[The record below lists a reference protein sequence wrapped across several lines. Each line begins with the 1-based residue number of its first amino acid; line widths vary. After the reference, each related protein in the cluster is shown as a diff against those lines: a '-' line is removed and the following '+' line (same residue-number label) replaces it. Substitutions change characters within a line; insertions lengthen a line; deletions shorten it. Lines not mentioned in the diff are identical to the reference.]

1 MTADVLQLPV
11 RPPRGVELERKVL
24 GALLHLGVDFAF
36 LEALGLTEG
45 DMADTT
51 CRAAFKILRALAQRG
66 DPANAATVGASGVRA
81 RLLSDADAESLQGLE
96 LGNLVDKPTLRRL
109 ARDLHL
115 ERQADRTARSLEAEV
130 QRLRGGLF
138 DPARTA
144 GVLSGIER
152 QLHAESA
159 LITDLTEDQL
169 RLLDRWDANRRA
181 GTAEYVPTGIK
192 VLDDEIGGLPRDFG
206 VFVADAGVGKT
217 ALIDSMIHSMLVLH
231 PTLTL
236 GLISPEDGVEH
247 VPERW
252 LARETGWLLRDI
264 GSRQMTREE
273 ELRVAD
279 IAERNNALLRRVL
292 GYRERNISV
301 DKLLAL
307 CWQLKDL
314 GVGGIF
320 IDNFNKI
327 SLREDSRRDFHER
340 VQAFSDR
347 MQEFAQKARIP
358 VVLLVHSTGD
368 EVNQHGKISAS
379 SGMQGGK
386 AMGRDVRFRLD
397 LWRKD
402 GALRATIA
410 KANKLAEQGTVIQF
424 TRQATAGL
432 IDPDSGERIDVQ
444 AERAIEKRSKAEAT
458 EAERERL
465 RLKRLEKRA
474 AEKAK
479 AEAERMKPVPLPPQS
494 ELTLEAPSARDE

>member
-1 MTADVLQLPV
+1 MTAEVFALPV
-11 RPPRGVELERKVL
+11 RPQQRGIELERRVL
-24 GALLHLGVDFAF
+24 GACLHLGLDFGAF
-36 LEALGLTEG
+36 EALGLT
-45 DMADTT
+45 DADFADAT
-51 CRAAFKILRALAQRG
+51 CQVGWKIARALAGRKE
-66 DPANAATVGASGVRA
+66 PVNAATVGASGGRA
-81 RLLSDADAESLQGLE
+81 RLLTEADAETLQQLE
-96 LGNLVDKPTLRRL
+96 LGNLVDRPTLRRI

-138 DPARTA
+138 DPSRTA

-159 LITDLTEDQL
+159 AITDLTEDQL
-169 RLLDRWDANRRA
+169 RILDRWDANLRA
-181 GTAEYVPTGIK
+181 GIAEYVPTGIK
-192 VLDDEIGGLPRDFG
+192 VLDDAIGGLPRDFG

-217 ALIDSMIHSMLVLH
+217 AIVDSMIHSMLVLH

-252 LARETGWLLRDI
+252 LARELGFLLRDI
-264 GSRQMTREE
+264 GSRKMTPDEE
-273 ELRVAD
+273 QRRGE
-279 IAERNNALLRRVL
+279 ICERNNALLARVL
-292 GYRERNISV
+292 GYRERNITV

-314 GVGGIF
+314 GAGGIF

-358 VVLLVHSTGD
+358 TILLVHSTGD

-386 AMGRDVRFRLD
+386 SIGRDVRFRLD

-402 GALRATIA
+402 NELRATIS
-410 KANKLAEQGTVIQF
+410 KGNKLAEQGTVIQF
-424 TRQATAGL
+424 ARQATAGL
-432 IDPDSGERIDVQ
+432 IDPDSGEKVDPN
-444 AERAIEKRSKAEAT
+444 AERAA
-458 EAERERL
+458 
-465 RLKRLEKRA
+465 EKRA
-474 AEKAK
+474 RGYNADDEREERRKRIKAKREAEKAK
-479 AEAERMKPVPLPPQS
+479 AEAEKMRPVEPEPQK
-494 ELTLEAPSARDE
+494 ELQLMANQP